1 MMILH
6 FKNKRRLLTFTKEQQ
21 QYFDIVTEE
30 FEKDK
35 KGKYRAKDCPTSTL
49 TNTFAINMLLLT
61 AAKKESNLHFWLVC
75 GDEKNKRL
83 EEEYSS
89 NVKHP

>member
-1 MMILH
+1 MILH

-61 AAKKESNLHFWLVC
+61 AAKKESNLHF
-75 GDEKNKRL
+75 
-83 EEEYSS
+83 
-89 NVKHP
+89 

>member
-35 KGKYRAKDCPTSTL
+35 KGKYRAKDCPHFY
-49 TNTFAINMLLLT
+49 TNKYLCYQYASFNCNEKGVELPLWAGGWRR
-61 AAKKESNLHFWLVC
+61 KEQ
-75 GDEKNKRL
+75 KIRRRI
-83 EEEYSS
+83 
-89 NVKHP
+89 